1 MSDLE
6 YTPVMVEQQLRRLL
20 NNLSA
25 ATKAQ
30 DEAYG
35 RFLDAKRALDFAEAS
50 AFVETVGK
58 GSVKDREALVAL
70 ATVHDREA
78 CDVADRAYRY
88 ARSRLEM
95 LKIQIMGVQTIGK
108 SVSTAYGAVGV
119 VES

>member
-6 YTPVMVEQQLRRLL
+6 YTPVMVEQRLRRLL
-20 NNLSA
+20 NQLSE
-25 ATKAQ
+25 ATKVQ

-35 RFLDAKRALDFAEAS
+35 RFLAAKRAFDAAEAS
-50 AFVETVGK
+50 AFVDTIGK
-58 GSVKDREALVAL
+58 GPIPDREALTTL
-70 ATVHDREA
+70 AVMSEREA

-108 SVSTAYGAVGV
+108 SVSTAYGAIGV
-119 VES
+119 VEP